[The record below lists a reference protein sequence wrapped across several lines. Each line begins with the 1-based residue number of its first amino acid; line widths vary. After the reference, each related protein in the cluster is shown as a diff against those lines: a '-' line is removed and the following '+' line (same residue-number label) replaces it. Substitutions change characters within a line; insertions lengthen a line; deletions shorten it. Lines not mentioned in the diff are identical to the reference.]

1 MRVQEDQAKHALTKA
16 GDEINVALEYLD
28 SHPFEGLEPV
38 SAPAPAPAPPP
49 APAPAEAAELQAKA
63 KKGAELELAG
73 DLQRALELYE
83 QALAGWES
91 HPPGTWGRSSKI
103 TSLRARVDHCHEA
116 AAKRIAQEERLA
128 QQEKKEQKERMAA
141 ILEVRQMGLCSICMD
156 GPLHVGS
163 LCTDATCA
171 TGEANWACGECLS
184 AYFTSL
190 VDSALYAAPALLCQA
205 EGCGSRIPV
214 RRWSRV
220 VVSPT
225 DTSQRYRSATQTSTA
240 CWGPQDR
247 QTVRSF
253 EENASALLSL
263 RCGSCDT
270 PRSLLPSLRPGL
282 DTMSARDATVAALAE
297 MDASALMD
305 SQQLSRAWRG
315 FAQGRLSPAE
325 MASELCDILDTE
337 FGAPDPGDPYSLNEA
352 RERVWSLL
360 GLVHDVERRASLAM
374 AYLNLRP
381 GVATCDQLALCLA
394 FVVYES
400 LLALYSAA
408 SHVVMAGQGVL

>member
-1 MRVQEDQAKHALTKA
+1 M
-16 GDEINVALEYLD
+16 
-28 SHPFEGLEPV
+28 
-38 SAPAPAPAPPP
+38 
-49 APAPAEAAELQAKA
+49 
-63 KKGAELELAG
+63 
-73 DLQRALELYE
+73 
-83 QALAGWES
+83 
-91 HPPGTWGRSSKI
+91 
-103 TSLRARVDHCHEA
+103 
-116 AAKRIAQEERLA
+116 
-128 QQEKKEQKERMAA
+128 
-141 ILEVRQMGLCSICMD
+141 
-156 GPLHVGS
+156 
-163 LCTDATCA
+163 
-171 TGEANWACGECLS
+171 
-184 AYFTSL
+184 
-190 VDSALYAAPALLCQA
+190 
-205 EGCGSRIPV
+205 
-214 RRWSRV
+214 
-220 VVSPT
+220 
-225 DTSQRYRSATQTSTA
+225 
-240 CWGPQDR
+240 
-247 QTVRSF
+247 RSF

-305 SQQLSRAWRG
+305 SQQLSRAWRD
-315 FAQGRLSPAE
+315 FAQGLLSPAE

-381 GVATCDQLALCLA
+381 GVATCDRLAVCLA